1 MMHSHLDRAEL
12 ISRLLGELAEPGPN
26 DDPSCAHLLGPF
38 ARAVL
43 RRVDDTYLFRHNM
56 GTLGQQ
62 LRDSFCWATQVM
74 TGRQVAVR
82 AFTPTRETHGYRL
95 DGGIIETLMPDQ
107 PFIFDTLKLFTE
119 HWRVRVHNV
128 LHIILPIKLAED
140 DTLEAIDSSAEGAEN
155 VSYTR
160 WYVEWPNRRG
170 AADVQ
175 AEVER
180 RLTLARYMV
189 DDFHRMNREAKA
201 VANEFD
207 YLATLD
213 GAPEAACSEV
223 RDFLA
228 WLVRDNFVFMGV
240 SYYAKRDDGF
250 VVLPRRGLGSVRND
264 LLPAGDGTPSV
275 LSFLAES
282 PTLTSP
288 LARIHKSSED
298 SVLHRRGKVDEIIVR
313 TFDHEGH
320 AIGGFVIHGMF
331 TYKGLGEPGGTIP
344 ILRRKLQRVL
354 DREGT
359 VRSSYEHKAM
369 VHAFN
374 ALPVE
379 YLFEADDEAVKALI
393 RMALNAADTHEIA
406 THIATAPD
414 GRSAYAFIVLPK
426 ENYSDDLRHLL
437 QMVLQVELGATYA
450 DHRVHL
456 GKFGS
461 VALHFYLTG
470 APGFTDVDLTA
481 IERKLEEVGT
491 PWEMRLRRVLEA
503 EFGAE
508 RGTQL
513 YDAYADAFSEGYADL
528 TDPQDAL
535 ADIRHLENVLESG
548 VRRFEL
554 LPNRASE
561 AEALLRIYGTTD
573 LLLTEILPIVDNFGV
588 VVIEQYAFEVTPDH
602 VSDRVTVNTLRV
614 RRGDPDLLLQR
625 DELLAALAV
634 VFDRRMRSDRLN
646 RVLLPGRLR
655 WREVDVLRAYFQY
668 ARQLGSQLTLEIV
681 QKTLIAHRS
690 YVHTLA
696 RLFRTRFDPDIALPP
711 AARASAVAAIE
722 RELLDALD
730 AVSGFEEDRI
740 LRTFLNLV
748 QATLRTNTYRRLERG
763 EHYLS
768 FKIAC
773 DRVTDMPSPRPLYEI
788 YVHHARLEGT
798 HLRSGAVARGGIRWS
813 DRLDDYRSEVL
824 GLLTTQVIKN
834 AFIVPTGAKGG
845 FVLTAPPEDPSEA
858 RRLADTL
865 YGVYIRGL
873 LDVTDNVVDGQI
885 VPPARVLRYDDD
897 DPYLVVAPDKGT
909 AHLSNAANAVALER
923 GFWLGDAFAS
933 GGSTGFDHRAMAI
946 ATRGAWVA
954 VRRHLL
960 EIGLDPDRD
969 PVKVVGIGDMSG
981 DVFGN
986 GLLYSRTLRL
996 IGAFNHRWVFIDPNP
1011 DPARSYDERARL
1023 FALPHSDWDDYDPAA
1038 LSPGGGVHARGAK
1051 AIPLSREVRRRLGT
1065 ELTEVSGE
1073 GLIRLILRADVDLMW
1088 SAGVGAYV
1096 KSSQE
1101 SHADVGDAA
1110 NDRVRVDADQLRC
1123 RVVGEPGNRG
1133 LTMRARIEF
1142 ATRGGRVNTD
1152 AVDNA
1157 AGVDLSDHEVNLKV
1171 LLADAVKR
1179 GVLAAGAR
1187 EQLLAD
1193 ASGAVRDQVL
1203 EDCARQSLAISL
1215 DELRSKSD
1223 IWAFFHAMMF
1233 LRERVG
1239 YSPRVTRMPRGA
1251 EVIEQRAQVDK
1262 GLVRPE
1268 LAMLLSY
1275 AKMYAH
1281 AGLEEQR
1288 LGPAETLR
1296 PFVADYFPP
1305 EIVEACDAAIGDHL
1319 LFDRIAATVQTNRVV
1334 DVAGATLLPTLA
1346 IATER
1351 PAHELVAAALLCDEL
1366 LDVGPLREAIA
1377 AAAEPMATDAGYRA
1391 RIRLEDVVGR
1401 AARALLWGWEEAL
1414 DLTCAEPLAP
1424 VREVA
1429 HLLGH
1434 ELESVVPDAI
1444 RRSLR
1449 EATGELVA
1457 RGFDRGLSAR
1467 LARASWLEHSV
1478 PVARI
1483 VMTTGA
1489 LPRDVARAWFGLG
1502 TGSGILALVDAI
1514 TRQSYQDRW
1523 DFLAVHSLLRSLT
1536 ASLERMVRLRLA
1548 DDVVAYPD
1556 GDAPPPVSFD
1566 RWVAERDLDA
1576 IAAQI
1581 RDMVRDRVPISA
1593 MLVVNE
1599 RLKHRLAALDR
1610 AQGARA

>member
-12 ISRLLGELAEPGPN
+12 ISRLLNELAAPEPGA
-26 DDPSCAHLLGPF
+26 DPSCAHLLSPF

-43 RRVDDTYLFRHNM
+43 RRVDDSYLFRHNM
-56 GTLGQQ
+56 TTLGRQ
-62 LRDSFCWATQVM
+62 LRDSFRWATGVM
-74 TGRQVAVR
+74 TERGVAVR
-82 AFTPTRETHGYRL
+82 AFDPRVATHGYRL
-95 DGGIIETLMPDQ
+95 DGGVLETLMPDQ
-107 PFIFDTLKLFTE
+107 PFIYDTLKLFME
-119 HWRVRVHNV
+119 HLSVRVHNV
-128 LHIILPIKLAED
+128 LHIILPIKIAED

-160 WYVEWPNRRG
+160 WYVDWPSRYK
-170 AADVQ
+170 AATAQ
-175 AEVER
+175 REVLR
-180 RLTLARYMV
+180 RLTLARQMV
-189 DDFHRMNREAKA
+189 ADFHRMNREAKA

-207 YLATLD
+207 YLATLE

-228 WLVRDNFVFMGV
+228 WLVRDHFVFMGV
-240 SYYAKRDDGF
+240 SYYAKRDDGYA
-250 VVLPRRGLGSVRND
+250 VLPKRGLGSVRLD
-264 LLPAGDGTPSV
+264 AAPAGDGTASV
-275 LSFLAES
+275 LEFLAES
-282 PTLTSP
+282 ATLTSP
-288 LARIHKSSED
+288 LARIRKSSED

-313 TFDHEGH
+313 TFDHTGQ
-320 AIGGFVIHGMF
+320 AVGGFVIHGMF
-331 TYKGLGEPGGTIP
+331 TFKGLGEPGGGIP

-354 DREGT
+354 DAAGT
-359 VRSSYEHKAM
+359 VRTSYEHKAM

-379 YLFEADDEAVKALI
+379 YLFEADDESVRSLI
-393 RMALNAADTHEIA
+393 RMTLSAADSHEIA

-414 GRSAYAFIVLPK
+414 RRSAYAFIVVPK

-437 QMVLQVELGATYA
+437 QMVLQVELGASYA

-461 VALHFYLTG
+461 VGLHFYLTG
-470 APGFTDVDLTA
+470 APGFTDVDLAA
-481 IERKLEEVGT
+481 IEAKLEEVGT
-491 PWEMRLRRVLEA
+491 PWGMRLRRALEEKLGPDA
-503 EFGAE
+503 GAH
-508 RGTQL
+508 L
-513 YDAYADAFSEGYADL
+513 YDAYADAFSEGYTDI
-528 TDPQDAL
+528 TDPHEAL
-535 ADIRHLENVLESG
+535 ADVLHLEGVIEAG

-554 LPNRASE
+554 LPNRA
-561 AEALLRIYGTTD
+561 AGDEALLRIYGTTG

-588 VVIEQYAFEVTPDH
+588 VVIEQYAFEVQPDH
-602 VSDRVTVNTLRV
+602 VPHKMTVNTLRV
-614 RRGDPDLLLQR
+614 RRGEPDLMLQR
-625 DELLAALAV
+625 DELLHALEA

-655 WREVDVLRAYFQY
+655 WQEVDVLRAYFHY
-668 ARQLGSQLTLEIV
+668 ARQLGSQLTIEIV
-681 QKTLIAHRS
+681 QKTLIAHKG

-696 RLFRTRFDPDIALPP
+696 RLFRTRFDPDLGLLP

-748 QATLRTNTYRRLERG
+748 QATLRTNTYRRSSDG

-768 FKIAC
+768 FKLQC
-773 DRVTDMPSPRPLYEI
+773 DLVTDMPTPRPLYEI

-845 FVLTAPPEDPSEA
+845 FVLTAPPEDPTEA

-865 YGVYIRGL
+865 YTVYIRGL
-873 LDVTDNVVDGQI
+873 LDLTDNVVDGEV
-885 VPPARVLRYDDD
+885 VPPPRVIRYDED
-897 DPYLVVAPDKGT
+897 DPYFVVAPDKGT
-909 AHLSNAANAVALER
+909 AHLSDAANAVALER

-960 EIGLDPDRD
+960 EVGRDPERD
-969 PVKVVGIGDMSG
+969 PVKVIGIGDMSG

-986 GLLYSRTLRL
+986 GLLSSRTLRL
-996 IGAFNHRWVFIDPNP
+996 IGAFNHRWVFVDPNP
-1011 DPARSYDERARL
+1011 DPARSYQERARL
-1023 FALPHSDWDDYDPAA
+1023 FALPHSDWDDYDATA
-1038 LSPGGGVHARGAK
+1038 ISPGGGVFARGAK

-1065 ELTEVSGE
+1065 DLVEASGE
-1073 GLIRLILRADVDLMW
+1073 GLIRLILQADVDLMW
-1088 SAGVGAYV
+1088 SAGVGTYV

-1110 NDRVRVDADQLRC
+1110 NDRVRVDANTLRC
-1123 RVVGEPGNRG
+1123 RVIGEPGNRG

-1171 LLADAVKR
+1171 LLAH
-1179 GVLAAGAR
+1179 GVGGGSLSTEAR
-1187 EQLLAD
+1187 DELLASV
-1193 ASGAVRDQVL
+1193 AGEVCDQVL

-1215 DELRSKSD
+1215 DELRSRQD
-1223 IWAFFHAMMF
+1223 VWTFFHAMMF

-1251 EVIEQRAQVDK
+1251 DVIEQRAMLDK

-1275 AKMYAH
+1275 AKMFAH
-1281 AGLEEQR
+1281 AGLEEHPIGDTR
-1288 LGPAETLR
+1288 TLL
-1296 PFVADYFPP
+1296 PYVATYFPDA
-1305 EIVEACDAAIGDHL
+1305 IVATCDEGLDGHL
-1319 LFDRIAATVQTNRVV
+1319 LFDRIAATVQTNRVI
-1334 DVAGATLLPTLA
+1334 DMAGATLLPTLA
-1346 IATER
+1346 IASER
-1351 PAHELVAAALLCDEL
+1351 PTYELIAAYLLTDEL
-1366 LDVGPLREAIA
+1366 LGTAALRDAIA
-1377 AAAEPMATDAGYRA
+1377 ATSSAVATDDAYGA
-1391 RIRLEDVVGR
+1391 RVRLEDVVAKG
-1401 AARALLWGWEEAL
+1401 ARALLWGWQAPL
-1414 DLTCAEPLAP
+1414 DLTCLEALSP
-1424 VREVA
+1424 VREAA
-1429 HLLGH
+1429 HVISH
-1434 ELESVVPDAI
+1434 ELESVVPDPI
-1444 RRSLR
+1444 RRALR
-1449 EATGELVA
+1449 EGTSELVA

-1467 LARASWLEHSV
+1467 LSRARWLEHAV
-1478 PVARI
+1478 PIARV
-1483 VMTTGA
+1483 VMATGA
-1489 LPRDVARAWFGLG
+1489 EVHAVANAWFGLG
-1502 TGSGILALVDAI
+1502 ACCGLLELMETIAG
-1514 TRQSYQDRW
+1514 QSYQDRW
-1523 DFLAVHSLLRSLT
+1523 DFVAVQSIQRGLLANLDRL
-1536 ASLERMVRLRLA
+1536 VRLRLTQ
-1548 DDVVAYPD
+1548 DDGATAAVGSLA
-1556 GDAPPPVSFD
+1556 ATSNE
-1566 RWVAERDLDA
+1566 RWVAARELDE
-1576 IAAQI
+1576 IAGQI
-1581 RDMVRDRVPISA
+1581 RELLRERVPISA

-1599 RLKHRLAALDR
+1599 RLKHRLTA
-1610 AQGARA
+1610 